1 MYYYLCSV
9 SGALKE
15 EVTFMADKTIK
26 FKIQGERDSQI
37 KTMLSQVYDALEEKG
52 YNPVSQI
59 VGYILSED
67 PAYITTY
74 NNARNTIM
82 KIDRYELLQALIKD
96 YLGVDG

>member
-1 MYYYLCSV
+1 MSDTV
-9 SGALKE
+9 
-15 EVTFMADKTIK
+15 K
-26 FKIQGERDSQI
+26 FKLNNDKDEQI
-37 KTMLSQVYDALEEKG
+37 KVMLTQVYDALKEKG
-52 YNPVSQI
+52 YNPVNQI

-96 YLGVDG
+96 YLGEK

>member
-1 MYYYLCSV
+1 MSDTV
-9 SGALKE
+9 
-15 EVTFMADKTIK
+15 K
-26 FKIQGERDSQI
+26 FKLNNDKDEQI
-37 KTMLSQVYDALEEKG
+37 KVMLTQVYNALNEKG
-52 YNPVSQI
+52 YNPVNQI

-96 YLGVDG
+96 YLGEK